1 MSRPRKPPE
10 PQFRAGQYWVRPT
23 VEIDG
28 VKVRPWYALGTDSK
42 AVANAKAR
50 DLFDRLERGEI
61 PKATELRVPETMKEV
76 FARTVAELKR
86 DGMKSWKDREQRLR
100 DYAEPAIGKLD
111 YAAVRALHIREI
123 LEACAREG
131 RSKQTVKHLRQDLLC
146 IFDRLWRDELIKENP
161 VLKTSVPKFATEDAR
176 PRQILTDEEFAKFL
190 MCEQVSLLLR
200 TMALVS
206 RTFGGLRTSDL
217 HVWRWDHIDT
227 ASWSVAQVRRPKTKG
242 MAFLEVPELL
252 RFWLKRWHLEN
263 EKPTSGPV
271 FPVGRGARAE
281 EHRKHTGYARQLRA
295 ALWEAGVRRAEL
307 HDNGE
312 LSKRVDFHSFRRAYA
327 TAIAD
332 SGLNAQ
338 TAMRLAGH
346 AKLET
351 HLRYVSQLRT
361 LAAPDGVL
369 STLTRQM
376 LEAEAANQQDSS
388 GADGTRTRGLRRDRQ
403 KESRFLRLFSDAFG
417 PARPGARGLKTEWRA
432 SPRRFE
438 TKLPAEALRWEG

>member
-1 MSRPRKPPE
+1 MARPRKPPE

-23 VEIDG
+23 VDYDG
-28 VKVRPWYALGTDSK
+28 VPVRVWFALGTDSK
-42 AVANAKAR
+42 AVARAKAR
-50 DLFDRLERGEI
+50 DLFDRLARGEI
-61 PKATELRVPETMKEV
+61 PKAAELRTPETMRQV
-76 FARTVAELKR
+76 FARTIDELKR

-111 YAAVRALHIREI
+111 YGAVRALHIREV
-123 LEACAREG
+123 LETCARNG
-131 RSKQTVKHLRQDLLC
+131 RSKQTVKHLRQDLKC
-146 IFDRLWRDELIKENP
+146 VFDRLWRDELIKENP
-161 VLKTSVPKFATEDAR
+161 VLKTSTPKFATEDGR

-217 HVWRWDHIDT
+217 HAWRWEHVDT
-227 ASWSVAQVRRPKTKG
+227 ATWSTAQIRRPKTKG
-242 MAFLEVPELL
+242 MSFQEIPELL

-271 FPVGRGARAE
+271 FPVGRGERAE
-281 EHRKHTGYARQLRA
+281 QHRSHTGYARQLRA
-295 ALWEAGVRRAEL
+295 ALWLAGVRRPEL
-307 HDNGE
+307 HESGE
-312 LSKRVDFHSFRRAYA
+312 LSKRVDFHSFRRAFA

-351 HLRYVSQLRT
+351 HLRYVSQLKR

-369 STLTRQM
+369 SQATRRL
-376 LEAEAANQQDSS
+376 LETEAANQQESS

-403 KESRFLRLFSDAFG
+403 KAKRFFRFFSGAFG
-417 PARPGARGLKTEWRA
+417 SG
-432 SPRRFE
+432 SPRGSAEKREWHATSRQFE
-438 TKLPAEALRWEG
+438 TKLPPEALRPQ